1 MRAKRMRYQRQR
13 SRNKQRFTRERHG
26 YNAARK
32 RNKSSMRL
40 SLLAVFAALDSWH
53 TLPPRLTEKELDA
66 L

>member
-1 MRAKRMRYQRQR
+1 MPYQRQQ

-40 SLLAVFAALDSWH
+40 SLLAVLAAWGSWN
-53 TLPPRLTEKELDA
+53 TPPMFLTEKERDA